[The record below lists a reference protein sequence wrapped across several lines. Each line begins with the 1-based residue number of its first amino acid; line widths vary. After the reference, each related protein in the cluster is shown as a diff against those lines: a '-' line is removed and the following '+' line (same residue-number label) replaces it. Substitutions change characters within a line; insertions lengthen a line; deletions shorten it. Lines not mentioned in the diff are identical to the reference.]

1 MNEAFLIIYHFA
13 IKHRSTTIYASDSS
27 LVDVLHCNSNER
39 LLCHRFSFMQ
49 FFLHVKM
56 ETRSCRYRFNSS
68 ITLGEIVFLLDV
80 AIHFRT
86 RLLLLFV
93 RLGFSQ
99 FCASLGIFYIIVLYI
114 QSWFWRMQTVA
125 RETFYTIVGSGDKTD
140 SRPGESDMFQ
150 HTYKH
155 KHPNIFTNST
165 NIVKLYFSFSVNYFW

>member
-1 MNEAFLIIYHFA
+1 MNESFLIIYHFA

-93 RLGFSQ
+93 RLGF
-99 FCASLGIFYIIVLYI
+99 FPILCFTGDILHYCTL
-114 QSWFWRMQTVA
+114 
-125 RETFYTIVGSGDKTD
+125 YTILILENADCS
-140 SRPGESDMFQ
+140 SWNF
-150 HTYKH
+150 
-155 KHPNIFTNST
+155 
-165 NIVKLYFSFSVNYFW
+165 LYHRGFRG